1 MLPKDIVN
9 IITDFVWSREMWLI
23 KMRVHTELR
32 SFFLRRWFNYHLRL
46 VFTHLLPP

>member
-9 IITDFVWSREMWLI
+9 LITDFVWSREVWVI